1 MCFWEFFTECVV
13 FLQSLSSHWNH
24 DGDPTELVRVNQ
36 LVEKFRKQLADNP
49 RFLQDKVQQ
58 YLRVSGLVQ
67 LGLDGLFL
75 GIYFSIFD
83 RQWGVGIAQW
93 IEHLTHD

>member
-83 RQWGVGIAQW
+83 
-93 IEHLTHD
+93 

>member
-1 MCFWEFFTECVV
+1 MCLWEFFTECVV

-24 DGDPTELVRVNQ
+24 DGDPTELVQVNQ

-75 GIYFSIFD
+75 AIYFSIFD
-83 RQWGVGIAQW
+83 P
-93 IEHLTHD
+93 